1 MIGDRREFLRRG
13 ALLAAGTLALSQAE
27 KTARVQAIAT
37 ENAADSLLIDPKPRF
52 DISPQLYM
60 QFMEPL
66 GVTDSSVEAC
76 WSYDAQNWRKDFVD
90 CSIDLAPDVMRYGGL
105 FSRYYKWREGIG
117 PADKRPWMRNYIWGG
132 KETNRVG
139 VHEFADYCKR
149 ISAQALYCVN
159 FMSDG
164 RLYFSKMPEGNRLG
178 DAGEAADWVSYS
190 NDPENKER
198 KANGAPDPF
207 NIKLWQI
214 GNETSYGSGGF
225 TLDQSI
231 EHTIEFAK
239 AMKARDPSIKL
250 IGWGD
255 DGPGV
260 KGEPWAGKLVDRA
273 GEQIDYVAIHMMSQ
287 SPIRKDTVLNSL
299 KYQAHPERAWVEL
312 MEMSPRI
319 EQKLIRFE
327 QVLDAHGS
335 KLPLAVTEGHL
346 SLMRNV
352 SPLLTEWLS
361 GVYHAR
367 AMNAY
372 QRHSN
377 RVKICTGAD
386 FCGSRWTTNALILP
400 VPGGNS
406 YLLPAGI
413 VMRLFKRHNGKQAVA
428 APKVP
433 AGLDIAASRTG
444 DKLFLH
450 VGNTEFSKSVQA
462 TFAVTGMAIDSV
474 RILEISPQNP
484 RQEASEREPDALKPK
499 EHLLPKA
506 EVFKWSFP
514 ARSVSVVELSCRAV

>member
-1 MIGDRREFLRRG
+1 MISDRREFLKRG
-13 ALLAAGTLALSQAE
+13 MLLAAGAAELSSIQNKCLAQA
-27 KTARVQAIAT
+27 K
-37 ENAADSLLIDPKPRF
+37 AADEADAALVINPTPLF
-52 DISPQLYM
+52 DISPYLYM

-76 WSYDAQNWRKDFVD
+76 WSYDGDNWRKDFID
-90 CSIDLAPDVMRYGGL
+90 RSIDLAPDVMRYGGL
-105 FSRYYKWREGIG
+105 FSRYYKWREGVG
-117 PADKRPWMRNYIWGG
+117 PAEKRPWMRNYMWGG

-139 VHEFADYCKR
+139 THEFVDYCRR
-149 ISAQALYCVN
+149 IKAEPLYCVN

-164 RLYFSKMPEGNRLG
+164 RLYFSKMREGNRLG
-178 DAGEAADWVSYS
+178 DATEAADWVSYA

-198 KANGAPDPF
+198 KANGSAKPF
-207 NIKLWQI
+207 DIKLWQI
-214 GNETSYGSGGF
+214 GNETSYGTGGF

-231 EHTIEFAK
+231 EHTIEFAS
-239 AMKARDPSIKL
+239 AMKGRDRSVKL

-273 GEQIDYVAIHMMSQ
+273 GDQIDYVAIHMMSQ
-287 SPIRKDTVLNSL
+287 SPIRKQTVLNSL
-299 KYQAHPERAWVEL
+299 KYQQSPETAWEEL

-319 EQKLIRFE
+319 EKKLERFE
-327 QVLDAHGS
+327 QVLNAHGS

-346 SLMRNV
+346 SLMRNT
-352 SPLLTEWLS
+352 SPLLSEWLT

-372 QRHSN
+372 QRHGD

-386 FCGSRWTTNALILP
+386 FCGSRWTTNALMLP

-428 APKVP
+428 ATKVP
-433 AGLDIAASRTG
+433 AGLDVAASRTE
-444 DKLFLH
+444 DKVFLH
-450 VGNTEFSKSVQA
+450 VGNTEFSKSVEA
-462 TFAVTGMAIDSV
+462 TFAVEARAIEAV
-474 RILEISPQNP
+474 RVLEISPENP
-484 RQEASEREPDALKPK
+484 RQEASEREPEALKPR
-499 EHLLPKA
+499 EHLLPRA
-506 EVFKWSFP
+506 EVFKWRFP
-514 ARSVSVVELSCRAV
+514 ARSVSVVEMTCRA

>member
-1 MIGDRREFLRRG
+1 MTANRRQFLKRSL
-13 ALLAAGTLALSQAE
+13 ALAASTAALSLNTQQA
-27 KTARVQAIAT
+27 RSQAIAANEAT
-37 ENAADSLLIDPKPRF
+37 DALVINPKPLF

-76 WSYDAQNWRKDFVD
+76 WSYDAENWRKDFID
-90 CSIDLAPDVMRYGGL
+90 RSIDLAPDVMRYGGL
-105 FSRYYKWREGIG
+105 FSRYYKWREGVG
-117 PADKRPWMRNYIWGG
+117 PAEKRPWMRNYMWGG

-139 VHEFADYCKR
+139 THEFVDYCRR
-149 ISAQALYCVN
+149 INSEPLYCVN
-159 FMSDG
+159 FVSDG
-164 RLYFSKMPEGNRLG
+164 RLYFSKMKEGNRLG
-178 DAGEAADWVSYS
+178 DAIEAADWVSYA
-190 NDPENKER
+190 NDPDNKER
-198 KANGAPDPF
+198 KGNGAADPF

-214 GNETSYGSGGF
+214 GNETSYGTGGF

-231 EHTIEFAK
+231 EHTMEFAK
-239 AMKARDPSIKL
+239 AMKGRDASVKL

-260 KGEPWAGKLVDRA
+260 KGEPWAGRLVDRA
-273 GEQIDYVAIHMMSQ
+273 GDQIDYVAIHMMSQ

-299 KYQAHPERAWVEL
+299 KYEQVPETAWDEL

-319 EQKLIRFE
+319 EQKLKRFE

-346 SLMRNV
+346 SLMRNI

-372 QRHSN
+372 QRHSD

-406 YLLPAGI
+406 YLLPAGA
-413 VMRLFKRHNGKQAVA
+413 VMRLFKRHNGKQSVA
-428 APKVP
+428 AVKVP
-433 AGLDIAASRTG
+433 AGLDVAASRSG
-444 DKLFLH
+444 DKVFLH
-450 VGNTEFSKSVQA
+450 VANTQFSKSVES
-462 TFAVTGMAIDSV
+462 TLAVDGLAIDAV
-474 RILEISPQNP
+474 RVLAISPENP
-484 RQEASEREPDALKPK
+484 RQEASDREPDALKPK

-506 EVFKWSFP
+506 EVFKWTFP
-514 ARSVSVVELSCRAV
+514 ARSVSVVELSCRA